1 MREEHQQ
8 QKDKVH
14 FWDGVNRPYMFMW
27 IIYTPVTDA
36 SDRLMALVA
45 FHDHPTDRQTDT
57 PRHREIRHTYRHKK
71 YNNQIYIRGIS

>member
-14 FWDGVNRPYMFMW
+14 FLDGVNRPYMYMW

-45 FHDHPTDRQTDT
+45 FHA
-57 PRHREIRHTYRHKK
+57 
-71 YNNQIYIRGIS
+71 NALLC